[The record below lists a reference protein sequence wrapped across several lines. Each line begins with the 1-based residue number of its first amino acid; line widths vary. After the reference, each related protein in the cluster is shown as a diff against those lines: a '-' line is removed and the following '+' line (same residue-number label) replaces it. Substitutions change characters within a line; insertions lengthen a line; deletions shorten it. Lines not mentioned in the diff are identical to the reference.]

1 MNLSAPL
8 GDFDASYVEV
18 DAEVHDEN
26 EDDVQEILEPDY
38 DTRFRRTDNY
48 TETEDVCL
56 VKAWESISLD
66 SITSKDQTYGNYW
79 QRIEDKFHQM
89 MPFPSGRN
97 LKGLQGRW
105 NTINKACSRWFGC
118 LEQVRNAPPSGI
130 TIDDY
135 VRISSSSSI
144 YARA

>member
-1 MNLSAPL
+1 
-8 GDFDASYVEV
+8 VEV
-18 DAEVHDEN
+18 DQANDDEVEVI
-26 EDDVQEILEPDY
+26 EEADY
-38 DTRFRRTDNY
+38 DARVGRTGNY

-66 SITSKDQTYGNYW
+66 SIVGKDQTYGNYW

-89 MPFPSGRN
+89 MPFPSGRSM
-97 LKGLQGRW
+97 KGLQGRW
-105 NTINKACSRWFGC
+105 DTINKCCGHWSGC

-135 VRISSSSSI
+135 VSISSSS
-144 YARA
+144 YP